1 MFSVVLL
8 GTLILVVSVYII
20 EAFSPSFLTEGFS
33 NLPRTSYWSQFTA
46 PRSDIDFEKEVDA
59 YIRDPRFFN
68 DYADVSR
75 LGVSY
80 DFCRVLAPRDEPLG
94 QSRGATF
101 GDKKNRFFACALTGT
116 DRLDAVSFRTAGE
129 KDGFRLSPDDYMRDI
144 NGDGRDDYC
153 RILKW
158 KDGTYQPVCARAGD
172 LGFDSREVIDSSPPQ
187 EIQTLVN
194 FYQDCVLWLRFF
206 NDLEDRVS
214 NVKVAITGGVEI
226 DETLPK
232 TKPTEGLQ
240 ITGNE
245 QFLRLSDAADLSLG
259 TKIPLRSVRAWM
271 TWVYFDEFT
280 NNAKIF
286 DFGNGAG
293 RDNVFLGIIGKG
305 DTQVEAEDLRPLLC
319 RNQESEV
326 LPSGKTGAQA
336 VDELTPQEAM
346 KQSDANV
353 DEYVCKGFEVSPRRL
368 PPSTITPINIK
379 TSDTQKAT
387 LLFEIW
393 DKQARKMRI
402 KVSQAIPKQRWT
414 HICVTATS
422 MDAFRPD
429 YAVYINGK
437 KIYEK
442 ESGWLP
448 AASSMTNCYIGKS
461 NWSNAVS
468 QYENRDEGF
477 RGRIFDFRAYRRNV
491 SNSFVDDCVTWGKEK
506 LDLSEEILE

>member
-1 MFSVVLL
+1 MEVFSVVLL
-8 GTLILVVSVYII
+8 GTLILVVSFFLLDI
-20 EAFSPSFLTEGFS
+20 FSPGRFVEGFS
-33 NLPRTSYWSQFTA
+33 NLQRTSYWAQFTS
-46 PRSDIDFEKEVDA
+46 PRSDIGPDQEVDS

-75 LGVSY
+75 LGVPY
-80 DFCRVLAPRDEPLG
+80 DFCRVLTPHEDP
-94 QSRGATF
+94 
-101 GDKKNRFFACALTGT
+101 KNRFFACALSGT
-116 DRLDAVSFRTAGE
+116 DRLDAVGFRTEGE
-129 KDGFRLSPDDYMRDI
+129 KDGFRFSSDDYMRDI

-158 KDGTYQPVCARAGD
+158 KDGTWQPVCARAGD
-172 LGFDSREVIDSSPPQ
+172 FGFDNKEVVDPSPPQ
-187 EIQTLVN
+187 DIQMLVD

-206 NDLEDRVS
+206 NDLEDKVGNTKVS
-214 NVKVAITGGVEI
+214 LVGGVSINEGLSKK
-226 DETLPK
+226 E
-232 TKPTEGLQ
+232 PTEALQ

-245 QFLRLSDAADLSLG
+245 QFLRLSDTTDLSLG
-259 TKIPLRSVRAWM
+259 TKVPLRSVRSWM

-293 RDNVFLGIIGKG
+293 RDNVFLGILGKG
-305 DTQVEAEDLRPLLC
+305 DTSVEAEDLRPLLC

-326 LPSGKTGAQA
+326 LPSGSSGAQA
-336 VDELTPQEAM
+336 IDEQTPQESM
-346 KQSDANV
+346 KTSNANV

-368 PPSTITPINIK
+368 PPSTITPIHMK
-379 TSDTQKAT
+379 GVVTQKAT

-414 HICVTATS
+414 HICITATS

-461 NWSNAVS
+461 NWTNSVS

-477 RGRIFDFRAYRRNV
+477 RGRIFDFRAYRKNL
-491 SNSFVDDCVTWGKEK
+491 SDGFVDDCVTWGKEK
-506 LDLSEEILE
+506 LDLADDLLEKS